1 MRRESEPEG
10 LSRGFEQG
18 KRRNDA
24 AMRLFYIL
32 RCSVSLFLAA
42 GPAPTFDGVRQ
53 IFQVL
58 EFKMQELS
66 ELIES
71 AQREFAEA
79 NAAAAL
85 EDAKARYLGKTGSLT
100 MLMKE
105 LGRLAPEER
114 RARGQEINRAKQQ
127 VEAALNARREALAE
141 EALAAKLA
149 QESIDV
155 TLPGRMDARGGIH
168 PVMRTWMRIE
178 EIFRSIGFD
187 VADGPEIESDWFS
200 FTALNNPPNHPA
212 RSMQDTFYVDRN
224 DDEGRPLPLLSLIH
238 I

>member
-1 MRRESEPEG
+1 
-10 LSRGFEQG
+10 
-18 KRRNDA
+18 
-24 AMRLFYIL
+24 
-32 RCSVSLFLAA
+32 
-42 GPAPTFDGVRQ
+42 
-53 IFQVL
+53 
-58 EFKMQELS
+58 MQELS

-155 TLPGRMDARGGIH
+155 TLPGAWTPRAESIPSCARGCELRKFS
-168 PVMRTWMRIE
+168 V
-178 EIFRSIGFD
+178 RS
-187 VADGPEIESDWFS
+187 
-200 FTALNNPPNHPA
+200 ALMWPMVLKSRA
-212 RSMQDTFYVDRN
+212 TGLAS
-224 DDEGRPLPLLSLIH
+224 LL
-238 I
+238 

>member
-1 MRRESEPEG
+1 
-10 LSRGFEQG
+10 
-18 KRRNDA
+18 
-24 AMRLFYIL
+24 
-32 RCSVSLFLAA
+32 
-42 GPAPTFDGVRQ
+42 
-53 IFQVL
+53 
-58 EFKMQELS
+58 MQELS

-149 QESIDV
+149 
-155 TLPGRMDARGGIH
+155 
-168 PVMRTWMRIE
+168 
-178 EIFRSIGFD
+178 RS
-187 VADGPEIESDWFS
+187 
-200 FTALNNPPNHPA
+200 
-212 RSMQDTFYVDRN
+212 
-224 DDEGRPLPLLSLIH
+224 PLT
-238 I
+238 